1 MNNKDR
7 EELLILKN
15 DMSYV
20 KEKVLSVENKLDKF
34 IECADNK
41 YATKKELAD
50 MSQIVKDNK
59 IISDRGD
66 SNMLDT
72 ILKFVPWILV
82 VLLFIF
88 ERLMP
93 K

>member
-1 MNNKDR
+1 MNTKDR

-20 KEKVLSVENKLDKF
+20 KEKVSSVANKLDKF

-41 YATKKELAD
+41 YATKKELSD

-59 IISDRGD
+59 LLSDRGD
-66 SNMLDT
+66 SNMWDVIKT
-72 ILKFVPWILV
+72 FVPWILV